1 MKLLVSLMFLW
12 NYANTLPDSI
22 AKKHVDFVTCAILQK
37 LQIVQNVQHFVPME
51 SKNVWKFVQLAN
63 PDVCVP
69 SLNYSKINIHMKLI
83 GKWIWII
90 VHSVVSNPKNAK
102 LGKLKLQV
110 SQTQTSSLFTNIKL
124 PESLRNPK
132 HRRSI
137 T

>member
-1 MKLLVSLMFLW
+1 MKLLVSPMFLW

-37 LQIVQNVQHFVPME
+37 LQIVQNVQHFVPTE

-83 GKWIWII
+83 GKWIFVLRI
-90 VHSVVSNPKNAK
+90 VSNPKNA
-102 LGKLKLQV
+102 KLKLQV

-124 PESLRNPK
+124 PKSLRNPK
-132 HRRSI
+132 HRSWI